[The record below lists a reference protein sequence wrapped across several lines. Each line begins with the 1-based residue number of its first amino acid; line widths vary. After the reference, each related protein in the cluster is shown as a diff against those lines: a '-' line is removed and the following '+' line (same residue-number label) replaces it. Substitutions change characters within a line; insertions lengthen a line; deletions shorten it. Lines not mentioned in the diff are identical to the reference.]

1 MFRIAKVAEAAA
13 ANTQLRLVLDA
24 NPDYSGNKAF
34 IDATAPGE
42 APAQE
47 RLKTYFRDRGIRYYA
62 VTNISDT
69 DELATAIGDYV
80 QSNLGTAEQ
89 FAISFDRK
97 PSDLADAI
105 EPVADAFAG
114 LYTP

>member
-1 MFRIAKVAEAAA
+1 MYRIAKVAEAAA
-13 ANTQLRLVLDA
+13 QNTDLKLILDA
-24 NPDYSGNKAF
+24 NPDFTGNKAF
-34 IDATAPGE
+34 IDAAAPGD

-47 RLKTYFRDRGIRYYA
+47 RLKSYFRDRGIRYYA
-62 VTNISDT
+62 VTGISDT
-69 DELATAIGDYV
+69 DELTSAIGDYV
-80 QSNLGTAEQ
+80 QSNLGSTEQ